1 MMVGFNLRFEFQL
14 PHSARR
20 TLAIDTTKLIFVHY
34 QQFNYYNLVD
44 CFPFKYLQAID
55 KNQLKSLNL
64 KS

>member
-34 QQFNYYNLVD
+34 QQFN
-44 CFPFKYLQAID
+44 
-55 KNQLKSLNL
+55 
-64 KS
+64 